1 MIHLHEHLA
10 LLDMG
15 IVQDLLDVHNGACGD
30 AVSQYQLGGLVG
42 GQILDPLLNDL
53 GNGILIG
60 QTARHIH
67 EPGIGDHVRAFQH
80 LIAELF
86 VQLLVSGGNDDL
98 AALAGEAVVGGNSGI
113 TVAHGGRDVAGLDV
127 LQGSVLSGSD
137 HAVHQTHVHPLPFAG
152 NGAGVDCGK
161 DADGYMKSAQNIT
174 QRRTGTG
181 GLSALGTGDGHHTA
195 HGLSQNIIARAQVVG
210 TVAAKAGDR
219 RIDDAGIDLLQDIIA
234 QPQLVHHAGAVVFH
248 HDIRFFDKLLEDL
261 LALRG
266 LQVQGDPLFVAV
278 DVGKIDAFPLT
289 IQIFGAEGGIAAG
302 VVTAFGDLDL
312 DDVCPHVSQHH
323 GAEGAGK
330 HTGQVENRQVLQC
343 HMFTHVTALHPQ
355 RGSSCASRHCPWIC
369 PGCPDAGSWWHRRPE
384 RAS

>member
-1 MIHLHEHLA
+1 
-10 LLDMG
+10 MG

-30 AVSQYQLGGLVG
+30 AVGQYQLGGLVG

-67 EPGIGDHVRAFQH
+67 EPGIGDHVRTFQH

-86 VQLLVSGGNDDL
+86 VQLLVACRDDDL

-181 GLSALGTGDGHHTA
+181 GLPALGTGDGHHTA

-210 TVAAKAGDR
+210 TVAAKARDR

-234 QPQLVHHAGAVVFH
+234 QSQLVHHAGAVVFH

-289 IQIFGAEGGIAAG
+289 IQIFGTEGGIAAG

-312 DDVCPHVSQHH
+312 DDVCAHVSQHH

-330 HTGQVENRQVLQC
+330 HTGQVENGQVLQC

>member
-1 MIHLHEHLA
+1 MIHFHEHLA

-30 AVSQYQLGGLVG
+30 AVGQYQLGGLVG

-67 EPGIGDHVRAFQH
+67 EPGIGDHIRAFQH
-80 LIAELF
+80 LIAELL
-86 VQLLVSGGNDDL
+86 VQLLVACRDDDL

-161 DADGYMKSAQNIT
+161 DADGYMKPAQNIT

-195 HGLSQNIIARAQVVG
+195 HGLSQDIIARTQVVG
-210 TVAAKAGDR
+210 TVAAKARDR

-234 QPQLVHHAGAVVFH
+234 QSQLVHHAGAVVFH

-289 IQIFGAEGGIAAG
+289 IQIFGTERGIAAG

-312 DDVCPHVSQHH
+312 DDVCAHVSQHH

>member
-1 MIHLHEHLA
+1 
-10 LLDMG
+10 MG

-67 EPGIGDHVRAFQH
+67 EPGIGDHIRAFQH

-86 VQLLVSGGNDDL
+86 VQLLVACRDDDL

-161 DADGYMKSAQNIT
+161 DANGYMKSAQNIT

-195 HGLSQNIIARAQVVG
+195 HGLSQDIIARAQVVG
-210 TVAAKAGDR
+210 TVAAEAGDR

-289 IQIFGAEGGIAAG
+289 IQIFGTEGGIAAG

-312 DDVCPHVSQHH
+312 DDVCAHVSQHH

-330 HTGQVENRQVLQC
+330 HTGQVENGQVLQC

>member
-30 AVSQYQLGGLVG
+30 AVGQYQLGGLVG

-67 EPGIGDHVRAFQH
+67 EPGIGDHIRAFQH
-80 LIAELF
+80 LIAELL
-86 VQLLVSGGNDDL
+86 VQLLVACRDDDL

-161 DADGYMKSAQNIT
+161 DADGYMKPAQNIT

-195 HGLSQNIIARAQVVG
+195 HGLSQDIIARTQVVG
-210 TVAAKAGDR
+210 TVAAKARDR

-234 QPQLVHHAGAVVFH
+234 QSQLVHHAGAVVFH

-289 IQIFGAEGGIAAG
+289 IQIFGTERGIAAG

-312 DDVCPHVSQHH
+312 DDVCAHVSQHH

>member
-30 AVSQYQLGGLVG
+30 AVGQYQLGGLVG

-86 VQLLVSGGNDDL
+86 VQLLVACRDDDL

-127 LQGSVLSGSD
+127 LQGGVLSGSD

-161 DADGYMKSAQNIT
+161 DADGYMKPAQNIT

-195 HGLSQNIIARAQVVG
+195 HGLSQDIIARTQVVG
-210 TVAAKAGDR
+210 TVAAKARDR

-234 QPQLVHHAGAVVFH
+234 QAQLVHHAGAVVFH

-289 IQIFGAEGGIAAG
+289 IQIFGTERGIAAG

-312 DDVCPHVSQHH
+312 DDVCAHVSQHH

>member
-1 MIHLHEHLA
+1 
-10 LLDMG
+10 MG
-15 IVQDLLDVHNGACGD
+15 QH
-30 AVSQYQLGGLVG
+30 QLGGLVG

-67 EPGIGDHVRAFQH
+67 EPGIGDHVRTFQH
-80 LIAELF
+80 LIAELL

-181 GLSALGTGDGHHTA
+181 GLPALGTGDGHHTA

-210 TVAAKAGDR
+210 TVAAKARDR

-234 QPQLVHHAGAVVFH
+234 QSQLVHHAGAVVFH

-289 IQIFGAEGGIAAG
+289 IQILGTEGGIAAG
-302 VVTAFGDLDL
+302 VVTAFGNLDL
-312 DDVCPHVSQHH
+312 DDVCAHVSQHH

-330 HTGQVENRQVLQC
+330 HTGQVENGQVLQC

>member
-10 LLDMG
+10 LLDMR

-30 AVSQYQLGGLVG
+30 AVGQYQLGGLVG

-67 EPGIGDHVRAFQH
+67 EPGIGDHIRAFQH
-80 LIAELF
+80 LIAELL
-86 VQLLVSGGNDDL
+86 VQLLVACRDDDL

-127 LQGSVLSGSD
+127 LQGGVLSGSD

-161 DADGYMKSAQNIT
+161 DADGYMKPAQNIT

-195 HGLSQNIIARAQVVG
+195 HGLSQDIIARTQVVG
-210 TVAAKAGDR
+210 TVAAKARDR

-234 QPQLVHHAGAVVFH
+234 QSQLVHHAGAVVFH

-289 IQIFGAEGGIAAG
+289 IQIFGTEGGIAAG
-302 VVTAFGDLDL
+302 VVTAFGNLDL
-312 DDVCPHVSQHH
+312 DDVCAHVSQHH

>member
-1 MIHLHEHLA
+1 MIHLHKHLA

-15 IVQDLLDVHNGACGD
+15 IVQDLFDVHNGACGD
-30 AVSQYQLGGLVG
+30 AVGQYQLGGLVG

-67 EPGIGDHVRAFQH
+67 EPGIGDHVRTFQH
-80 LIAELF
+80 LIAELL
-86 VQLLVSGGNDDL
+86 VQLLVPGGNDDL
-98 AALAGEAVVGGNSGI
+98 ATLAGEAVVGGNSGI
-113 TVAHGGRDVAGLDV
+113 TVAHGGRDVAGLEV
-127 LQGSVLSGSD
+127 LQGSVLRGSD

-181 GLSALGTGDGHHTA
+181 GLPALGTGDGHHTA

-234 QPQLVHHAGAVVFH
+234 QSQLVHHAGAVVFH

-289 IQIFGAEGGIAAG
+289 IQIFGTEGRIAAG

-312 DDVCPHVSQHH
+312 DDVCAHVSQHH

-330 HTGQVENRQVLQC
+330 HTGQVENCQVLQC

>member
-15 IVQDLLDVHNGACGD
+15 IVQDLFDVHNGACGD
-30 AVSQYQLGGLVG
+30 AVGQYQLGGLVG

-67 EPGIGDHVRAFQH
+67 EPGIGDHVRALQH

-86 VQLLVSGGNDDL
+86 VQLLVACRDDDL

-161 DADGYMKSAQNIT
+161 DADGYMKPAQNIT

-195 HGLSQNIIARAQVVG
+195 HGLSQDIIARTQVVG

-234 QPQLVHHAGAVVFH
+234 QSQLVHHAGAVVFH

-289 IQIFGAEGGIAAG
+289 IQIFGTERGIAAG

-312 DDVCPHVSQHH
+312 DDVCAHVSQHH

>member
-30 AVSQYQLGGLVG
+30 AVGQYQLGGLVG

-86 VQLLVSGGNDDL
+86 VQLLVACRDDDL
-98 AALAGEAVVGGNSGI
+98 AALAGEAVVGGNGGI
-113 TVAHGGRDVAGLDV
+113 TVAHGGRDIAGLDV

-161 DADGYMKSAQNIT
+161 DADGYMKPAQNIT

-195 HGLSQNIIARAQVVG
+195 HGLSQDIIARTQVVG
-210 TVAAKAGDR
+210 TVAAKARDR

-234 QPQLVHHAGAVVFH
+234 QSQLVHHAGAVVFH

-289 IQIFGAEGGIAAG
+289 IQIFGTERGIAAG

-312 DDVCPHVSQHH
+312 DDVCAHVSQHH

>member
-1 MIHLHEHLA
+1 
-10 LLDMG
+10 MG

-30 AVSQYQLGGLVG
+30 AVGQYQLGGLVG

-67 EPGIGDHVRAFQH
+67 EPGIGDHIRAFQH

-86 VQLLVSGGNDDL
+86 VQLLVACRDDDL

-161 DADGYMKSAQNIT
+161 DANGYMKSAQNIT

-195 HGLSQNIIARAQVVG
+195 HGLSQDIIARAQVVG
-210 TVAAKAGDR
+210 TVAAEAGDR

-261 LALRG
+261 LTLRG

-278 DVGKIDAFPLT
+278 DVGKIDAFPLAV
-289 IQIFGAEGGIAAG
+289 QIFGTEGGIAAG
-302 VVTAFGDLDL
+302 VITAFGDLDL
-312 DDVCPHVSQHH
+312 DDVCAHVSQHH

-330 HTGQVENRQVLQC
+330 HTGQVENGQVLQC

>member
-1 MIHLHEHLA
+1 
-10 LLDMG
+10 MG
-15 IVQDLLDVHNGACGD
+15 IVQDLLDVHNGACRD
-30 AVSQYQLGGLVG
+30 AVGQYQLGGLVG

-80 LIAELF
+80 LIAELL
-86 VQLLVSGGNDDL
+86 VQLLVACRDDDL

-137 HAVHQTHVHPLPFAG
+137 HAVHQTHVHTLPFAG

-161 DADGYMKSAQNIT
+161 DANGYMKSAQNIT

-195 HGLSQNIIARAQVVG
+195 HGLSQNIIAWTQVVG
-210 TVAAKAGDR
+210 AVAAKARDR

-234 QPQLVHHAGAVVFH
+234 QSQLVHHAGAVVFH

-278 DVGKIDAFPLT
+278 DVGKIDALPLT
-289 IQIFGAEGGIAAG
+289 IQIFGTEGGIAAG
-302 VVTAFGDLDL
+302 VVTAFGNLDL
-312 DDVCPHVSQHH
+312 DDVCAHVSQHH

-355 RGSSCASRHCPWIC
+355 CGSSCASRHCPWIC

>member
-1 MIHLHEHLA
+1 
-10 LLDMG
+10 MG

-30 AVSQYQLGGLVG
+30 AVGQHQLGGLVG

-67 EPGIGDHVRAFQH
+67 EPGIGDHIRAFQH
-80 LIAELF
+80 LIAELL
-86 VQLLVSGGNDDL
+86 VQLLVACRNDDL

-161 DADGYMKSAQNIT
+161 DADGYMKPAQNIT

-210 TVAAKAGDR
+210 TVAAKARDR

-234 QPQLVHHAGAVVFH
+234 QSQLVHHAGAVVFH

-266 LQVQGDPLFVAV
+266 LQVQGDSLFVAV

-289 IQIFGAEGGIAAG
+289 IQIFGTERGIAAG
-302 VVTAFGDLDL
+302 VVTAFGNLDL
-312 DDVCPHVSQHH
+312 DDVCAHVSQHH